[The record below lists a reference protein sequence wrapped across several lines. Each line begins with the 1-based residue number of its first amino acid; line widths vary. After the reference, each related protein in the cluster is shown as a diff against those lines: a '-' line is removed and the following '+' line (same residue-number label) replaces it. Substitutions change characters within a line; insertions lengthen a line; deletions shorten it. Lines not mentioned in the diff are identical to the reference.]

1 MLPLVAN
8 LIGREAELAELMSK
22 AETDGVTISGLQG
35 MGGTGKTVLVLVQTD
50 FSLTLTQYGHRMSS
64 N

>member
-1 MLPLVAN
+1 MA
-8 LIGREAELAELMSK
+8 K